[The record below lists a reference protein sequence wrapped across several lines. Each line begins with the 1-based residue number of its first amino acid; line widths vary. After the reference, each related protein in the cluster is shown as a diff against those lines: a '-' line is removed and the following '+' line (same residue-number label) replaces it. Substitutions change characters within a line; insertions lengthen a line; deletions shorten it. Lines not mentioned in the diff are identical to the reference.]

1 MSRRFYSNNSFI
13 DSLFKIVRIFPWKLL
28 LVIAILIFVI
38 VPVFNY
44 GTHLGNRLLSSATN
58 LFYNISSSAP
68 VATPTPYPAF
78 PIALPQPGS
87 VLYTVQPGDSCDS
100 ILAYQMNM
108 ASAGQVFSDANPVT
122 VRALSATLG
131 HDCDRLQPGLVLSL
145 PPQYPLVALG
155 GVVLKISATS
165 PQQVIPTPLI
175 SVTRTAQSSVDCSN
189 GCLLTT
195 RIAPQTTIQLQ
206 VQTTLPVRVGSWVWA
221 QAMMA
226 RKHVPDFPDYPYAD
240 PNASF
245 NGMRLQAC
253 DLQIDNTHDDNSL
266 ACDSL
271 TPNTIDDDGGA
282 WLLGVIGPGGINH
295 WHYPLNLPTGTRVM
309 LWLTNNNGNLQF
321 EKGNPVYRY
330 DADHHTYVKA

>member
-13 DSLFKIVRIFPWKLL
+13 DNLFKIVRLFPWKLV

-38 VPVFNY
+38 VPIFNY
-44 GTHLGNRLLSSATN
+44 GTHLGNSLLSSATN
-58 LFYNISSSAP
+58 FFYTISGSAP
-68 VATPTPYPAF
+68 EATPTPYPAF
-78 PIALPQPGS
+78 PSALPQPGS
-87 VLYTVQPGDSCDS
+87 ILYTIQAGDSCDS
-100 ILAYQMNM
+100 MLAYQMNM

-122 VRALSATLG
+122 VKALSSTIG
-131 HDCDRLQPGLVLSL
+131 QDCDRLQPGLVVSL

-189 GCLLTT
+189 GCLLTM
-195 RIAPQTTIQLQ
+195 RIAPQTEIQLQ

-226 RKHVPDFPDYPYAD
+226 RKNVPNFPNYPYAD

-253 DLQIDNTHDDNSL
+253 DLQVDNTHDDNALS
-266 ACDSL
+266 CDSL

-282 WLLGVIGPGGINH
+282 WLLGVVGSGGINH
-295 WHYPLNLPTGTRVM
+295 WHYPLKMPTGTRVM

-330 DADHHTYVKA
+330 DETKHIYVKA

>member
-1 MSRRFYSNNSFI
+1 M
-13 DSLFKIVRIFPWKLL
+13 
-28 LVIAILIFVI
+28 
-38 VPVFNY
+38 
-44 GTHLGNRLLSSATN
+44 
-58 LFYNISSSAP
+58 
-68 VATPTPYPAF
+68 
-78 PIALPQPGS
+78 LPQPGS
-87 VLYTVQPGDSCDS
+87 ILYTVQNGDSCDS

-108 ASAGQVFSDANPVT
+108 ASAGQVFSDANTAT
-122 VRALSATLG
+122 VKALNATLG

-175 SVTRTAQSSVDCSN
+175 RVTRTAQSSVDCSN
-189 GCLLTT
+189 GCLLTM
-195 RIAPQTTIQLQ
+195 RIASQTEVQLQ

-226 RKHVPDFPDYPYAD
+226 RKNVSNFPDYPYAD

-253 DLQIDNTHDDNSL
+253 DLQVDNTHDDNSL
-266 ACDSL
+266 SCDSL
-271 TPNTIDDDGGA
+271 TPNTIDADGGA

-295 WHYPLNLPTGTRVM
+295 WRYPLNLPTGTRVM

-321 EKGNPVYRY
+321 QKGNPVYRY
-330 DADHHTYVKA
+330 DETNHTYVKA